1 MRRVGAFEAK
11 THLSKLLQLVK
22 AGESVAITLHGEE
35 VARLVPAQGSGQKK
49 DVAVAIARWKKARKG
64 VTLGG
69 LKVRELI
76 NQGRM

>member
-1 MRRVGAFEAK
+1 MRSVGAFEAK

-35 VARLVPAQGSGQKK
+35 VARLVPAQGKGQKT
-49 DVAVAIARWKKARKG
+49 DVAAAIERWKRARKG

-76 NQGRM
+76 NQGRR